1 MKKVIV
7 GIVSVLMLAT
17 SVNAQNLKTSSP
29 LELSKMKNESSF
41 EESLGFSSEELP
53 SSYSFEEFCP
63 APRTQK
69 GSSCVGWAV
78 AYSAVSTT
86 YNLVNDITRRNEKFV
101 NVFDPYYVYSSIKS
115 EDLQCIGSDCDCGT
129 YIWEALDLVVDY
141 GVKKL
146 YVTPELACSSTL
158 TKSNLRSLTD
168 RTMNYAID
176 EYIQLIDYKELSN
189 DKVKK
194 IVDIDNLKYALTL
207 NLPIISGIGVG
218 NAFGK
223 LGAEETLYKPD
234 FSSESGGHAITI
246 VGYDDYKYGGS
257 FRIMNSYG
265 TDWGDAGFFW
275 MTYSDFDKAVN
286 SAFVMISEDW
296 SSWSMDY
303 HKGTYYKGI
312 SSADGEKHWEG
323 GINSDDLFHG
333 DGIFVTD
340 GYTGI
345 GTYNNGF
352 MHGYWMMLDNDD
364 VEDPFYGWVLF
375 DKGEFVESEE
385 FGFSAETMETKE
397 SIIQGLHLDNISIDI
412 SDESADLNMFTKATL
427 DRFKEKASKKE

>member
-1 MKKVIV
+1 MNNVML
-7 GIVSVLMLAT
+7 GIASVLMLAI

-63 APRTQK
+63 APRSQE

-78 AYSAVSTT
+78 AYSAMSTT
-86 YNLVNDITRRNEKFV
+86 YNLVNNITTRNEKFV

-129 YIWEALDLVVDY
+129 YIWKALDLVVDY

-146 YVTPELACSSTL
+146 YVTPELVCSSTI
-158 TKSNLRSLTD
+158 TKSNLRFLTD

-176 EYIQLIDYKELSN
+176 DYIQLIDYKELSN
-189 DKVKK
+189 DQVKK
-194 IVDIDNLKYALTL
+194 IVDLDKLKYALTL

-218 NAFGK
+218 NDFGK
-223 LGAEETLYKPD
+223 LGAENSLYKPD
-234 FSSESGGHAITI
+234 FSSESEGHAITI
-246 VGYDDYKYGGS
+246 VGYDDYKHGGS

-265 TDWGDAGFFW
+265 SDWGDAGFFW
-275 MTYSDFDKAVN
+275 LTYSDFEEAVS

-296 SSWSMDY
+296 SSWSVDY
-303 HKGTYYKGI
+303 YKGSYYKGI
-312 SSADGEKHWEG
+312 FSKDEEKHWEG
-323 GINSDDLFHG
+323 GINSDDLFDG
-333 DGIFVTD
+333 KGIFVTD
-340 GYTGI
+340 GFTGI
-345 GTYNNGF
+345 GAYNNGF
-352 MHGYWMMLDNDD
+352 MHGYWIMLDDDD
-364 VEDPFYGWVLF
+364 VEDPFYGWALF

-385 FGFSAETMETKE
+385 FGFSAETMESKA
-397 SIIQGLHLDNISIDI
+397 SIIQGLHLYNISIDI
-412 SDESADLNMFTKATL
+412 SDESADLNMFTKETL
-427 DRFKEKASKKE
+427 DSFKEKAAKNK